1 MNDQPQVVVIGDDS
15 TSKQIQSMLVRHNIT
30 VLGAG
35 LAAGMSIEQISSM
48 CIPISRTAP
57 LAKVVTDEDRRRIA
71 AAEEKRNRRAAKRAT
86 KEA

>member
-1 MNDQPQVVVIGDDS
+1 MNDQPQVLVLGDDP

-35 LAAGMSIEQISSM
+35 LAAGMSIEQVSGM
-48 CIPISRTAP
+48 CIPLSRP
-57 LAKVVTDEDRRRIA
+57 EPRAKVVTDEDRRRIA